1 MGFSGRT
8 CCGLPGC
15 SCGRASRVG
24 LGGKLAARLQELDRS
39 VLLLREGLQCLEEVE
54 AAVDDFCHSS
64 SSSPAATRPPWKP

>member
-1 MGFSGRT
+1 M
-8 CCGLPGC
+8 
-15 SCGRASRVG
+15 G